1 MRKAYPL
8 FLPPLASYMLLR
20 KMNFQ
25 GLALQSMDSLGRS
38 VSSLDAL
45 AQIEGDR
52 IRRVVRC
59 DRCNRPRNLA
69 PKS

>member
-1 MRKAYPL
+1 MRKAYQL

-20 KMNFQ
+20 KMKFQ
-25 GLALQSMDSLGRS
+25 GQAVQSMDSLGRS

-59 DRCNRPRNLA
+59 DRCN
-69 PKS
+69 

>member
-1 MRKAYPL
+1 MRKAYQL

-20 KMNFQ
+20 KMKFQ
-25 GLALQSMDSLGRS
+25 GHAVQSMDSLGRS

-59 DRCNRPRNLA
+59 DRCN
-69 PKS
+69 

>member
-1 MRKAYPL
+1 MRKAYQL

-20 KMNFQ
+20 KMKFQ
-25 GLALQSMDSLGRS
+25 GHAVQSMDSLGRS

-52 IRRVVRC
+52 FRRVVRC
-59 DRCNRPRNLA
+59 DRCN
-69 PKS
+69 